1 MTCQGGERERE
12 KERRGGREG
21 RGGRKS
27 DEGKEERRRG
37 DYVDGPRG
45 FAMSGP
51 ECFEYNPMST
61 IIQVREGTAG
71 RRDD

>member
-1 MTCQGGERERE
+1 MSGGRERE

-51 ECFEYNPMST
+51 E
-61 IIQVREGTAG
+61 
-71 RRDD
+71 